1 MILPLVDA
9 VREAAS
15 QLAVPQNVRRILF
28 TGKQRNAKPPFIRVT
43 VRPVLLKS
51 GLRWQEVSHDGK
63 KDFTSNFE
71 INQLNLLNYLES
83 GFSNL
88 QIETIHQELQI
99 RVTKSGDAQLVVR
112 KVSHSGDDDIQEVEL
127 THDRTK
133 KRFLESNDP
142 VFSALGISDKDG
154 NLKPSRSDKF
164 KQVQEFLKSIEYV
177 LSELMDEANSAK
189 TIRLVDLG
197 CGHAYLTF
205 AAHAYLKKL
214 GYEVIT
220 LGVDERVDSRDRN
233 LKIAKDLAI
242 DKEIN
247 FVANQISDVATHQV
261 DVAIALHACDTA
273 TDDAIAWA
281 VKNDAKAIL
290 VAPCCQHDIQ
300 RQISDVPEPWSIA
313 TRYGILQ
320 ERIGDILTDSIRA
333 QILRILGYRTEIIE
347 FIAGTHTAKN
357 LMIRAVKPDSS
368 GGSDA
373 KNYRSV
379 QRDFVE
385 LDELLQQW
393 KVKPKLMNLLG
404 RELDDRHTVN

>member
-1 MILPLVDA
+1 MIVSLADA
-9 VREAAS
+9 ISEAS
-15 QLAVPQNVRRILF
+15 SLLAVPQSVRRILF

-43 VRPVLLKS
+43 VRPVLLKA

-71 INQLNLLNYLES
+71 LDQMNLLAYFES

-88 QIETIHQELQI
+88 QIETLNQELQI
-99 RVTKSGDAQLVVR
+99 RVTKSGDAQLVTRRVNP
-112 KVSHSGDDDIQEVEL
+112 SGSDDIQEVEL
-127 THDRTK
+127 SHDRTK
-133 KRFLESNDP
+133 RRFLEANDP
-142 VFSALGISDKDG
+142 VFSALGISDGVG

-164 KQVQEFLKSIEYV
+164 KQVQEFLKSIEYAV
-177 LSELMDEANSAK
+177 SEVMKEGISTK
-189 TIRLVDLG
+189 RIRLVDLG

-220 LGVDERVDSRDRN
+220 VGIDERTDSRDRN
-233 LKIAKDLAI
+233 LKIAKELAI
-242 DKEIN
+242 EQEIN
-247 FVANQISDVATHQV
+247 FLAKQISEVGTHQV

-300 RQISDVPEPWSIA
+300 RQISDIPEPWNIA

-357 LMIRAVKPDSS
+357 LMIRAVKPESS
-368 GGSDA
+368 AGSEA
-373 KNYRSV
+373 KKYEAA
-379 QRDFVE
+379 QRDFFE
-385 LDELLQQW
+385 LDELLRQW

-404 RELDDRHTVN
+404 HQLEDRRTVN